1 MRTRAEL
8 SGDPGGMPTSQNPHF
23 AGPLPRRTVLRAAAV
38 SGLAALGWQTAFRI
52 PAAADADVPPNV
64 DCYTQAYR
72 NWSGEI
78 QADDVLTC
86 SPRTVEQ
93 VVSVVNWAHT
103 KGLRVRPTGM
113 RHGWAPL
120 TITNGG
126 SRDSILLDLTEHLA
140 SVEVSADA
148 HGPIV
153 TAQTGVTMTALL
165 TELEDHGYGVA
176 SCPAPGD
183 LTLGG
188 VLAIDGHGTAIRVSS
203 AQSLPGQTF
212 ATISNLIVSVT
223 AIVWDESKGAYI
235 ARTYQ
240 RSDSEM
246 RALLVHL
253 GRALIVRATL
263 RVAPNQR
270 VRCVSRTDIT
280 ADTLFA
286 PPAEAGKQ
294 SFAALV
300 EGCGRIET
308 IWFPY
313 TQAPWLKLWSVTP
326 ERPLTSREAFT
337 PFNYPFSDEI
347 PEAASELL
355 KLVIQGD
362 TWVTPLY
369 AQVIAATVP
378 AGLLATDSADLW
390 GWAKNT
396 QLYVR
401 PTTLRVTANGYAV
414 LTKRANIQE
423 VVSKTYAYLKH
434 TLEEYQAEG
443 HFPVN
448 GPWEV
453 RVTDLDYAADCQ
465 IPGAQE
471 AILSAVRPRADRDYD
486 TAVWLDVLTLPGTP
500 SSIEF
505 YEGFEQFLVKEFN
518 NATATLHPEWSKGWA
533 FGTDGAWTNTTF
545 LHGVIPAAVQGGQA
559 SDDGWGAALAAYDA
573 LDPHG
578 VYGNPFL
585 DVLMG

>member
-1 MRTRAEL
+1 
-8 SGDPGGMPTSQNPHF
+8 MPTSQNPHF

-52 PAAADADVPPNV
+52 PAAADADVPPQV

-78 QADDVLTC
+78 RADDVLTC
-86 SPRTVEQ
+86 APRTVEQ
-93 VVSVVNWAHT
+93 AVAVVNWAHA
-103 KGLRVRPTGM
+103 KGMRARPTGM
-113 RHGWAPL
+113 RHGWSPL
-120 TITNGG
+120 TIANGDAGG
-126 SRDSILLDLTEHLA
+126 SILIDLTEHLA
-140 SVEVSADA
+140 SVEVSHDA
-148 HGPIV
+148 RGPIV

-165 TELEDHGYGVA
+165 TELEVHGYGVA

-188 VLAIDGHGTAIRVSS
+188 VLAVDGHGTAIRVNDEPR
-203 AQSLPGQTF
+203 LPGQTYG
-212 ATISNLIVSVT
+212 TISNLIVSLT
-223 AIVWDESKGAYI
+223 AIVWDASQGAYV

-240 RSDSEM
+240 RSEPEM

-253 GRALIVRATL
+253 GRALIVQATL

-286 PPAEAGKQ
+286 PPAEAGGR

-300 EGCGRIET
+300 EECGRIET

-313 TQAPWLKLWSVTP
+313 TQSPWLKLWSAAP
-326 ERPLTSREAFT
+326 EQPPTSRRTFA

-355 KLVIQGD
+355 KLIIQGD

-378 AGLLATDSADLW
+378 SGLLATDSADLW

-414 LTKRANIQE
+414 LTERANIQE
-423 VVSKTYAYLKH
+423 VVSKTYAYLKR

-443 HFPVN
+443 NFPIN

-453 RVTDLDYAADCQ
+453 RVTGLDEAADCMV
-465 IPGAQE
+465 PGAQE

-500 SSIEF
+500 SSVEF
-505 YEGFEQFLVKEFN
+505 YEGFEQFLLREFN
-518 NATATLHPEWSKGWA
+518 NVTATLHPEWSKGWA
-533 FGTDGAWTNTTF
+533 YGGKGAWSDTTF
-545 LHGVIPAAVQGGQA
+545 LHEVIPAAVQAGHA
-559 SDDGWGAALAAYDA
+559 ADDGWGAVLAAYEA

>member
-1 MRTRAEL
+1 
-8 SGDPGGMPTSQNPHF
+8 MPTSQDPHS
-23 AGPLPRRTVLRAAAV
+23 AGPLPRRTVLRAGAV

-52 PAAADADVPPNV
+52 PAAALPASVFADVPPDV

-78 QADDVLTC
+78 AADNVLTC
-86 SPRTVEQ
+86 APRTVQQ
-93 VVSVVNWAHT
+93 VVSVVNWAHAR
-103 KGLRVRPTGM
+103 GMRVRPTGM

-120 TITNGG
+120 TITNAGG
-126 SRDSILLDLTEHLA
+126 RDSILIDLTEHLT

-153 TAQTGVTMTALL
+153 TAQTGVTMTSLL
-165 TELEDHGYGVA
+165 TELEEHGYGVA

-183 LTLGG
+183 LSLGG

-203 AQSLPGQTF
+203 DPGLPGQTF
-212 ATISNLIVSVT
+212 GTISNLITSLT
-223 AIVWDESKGAYI
+223 AVVWDESQGTYV

-246 RALLVHL
+246 RSLLVHL
-253 GRALIVRATL
+253 GRALIVEATL

-286 PPAEAGKQ
+286 PPETAGEH

-300 EGCGRIET
+300 EDCGRIET

-313 TQAPWLKLWSVTP
+313 TQSPWLKLWSVAP
-326 ERPLTSREAFT
+326 EKPATSRET
-337 PFNYPFSDEI
+337 TSPFNYPFSDEI
-347 PEAASELL
+347 PEPVSELL
-355 KLVIQGD
+355 KLIITGD
-362 TWVTPLY
+362 TWVTPLF

-378 AGLLATDSADLW
+378 TGLLATDSADLW

-414 LTKRANIQE
+414 LTRRENIQQ
-423 VVSKTYAYLKH
+423 VVSKTYAYLKQ
-434 TLEEYQAEG
+434 TLAEYQAEG
-443 HFPVN
+443 DFPIN
-448 GPWEV
+448 GTWEV
-453 RVTDLDYAADCQ
+453 RVTGLDDPADCG
-465 IPGAQE
+465 IPGARE
-471 AILSAVRPRADRDYD
+471 AILSAARPRSDRDYD

-500 SSIEF
+500 SSTEF
-505 YEGFEQFLVKEFN
+505 YQGFEQFLLSEFN
-518 NATATLHPEWSKGWA
+518 DAAATLHPEWSKGWA
-533 FGTDGAWTNTTF
+533 YGADGAWTSSKF
-545 LHGVIPAAVQGGQA
+545 VRDVVPAAVQAGHA
-559 SDDGWGAALAAYDA
+559 ADDGWNAALATYNA

-585 DVLMG
+585 DALMG

>member
-1 MRTRAEL
+1 
-8 SGDPGGMPTSQNPHF
+8 
-23 AGPLPRRTVLRAAAV
+23 
-38 SGLAALGWQTAFRI
+38 
-52 PAAADADVPPNV
+52 
-64 DCYTQAYR
+64 
-72 NWSGEI
+72 
-78 QADDVLTC
+78 
-86 SPRTVEQ
+86 
-93 VVSVVNWAHT
+93 
-103 KGLRVRPTGM
+103 
-113 RHGWAPL
+113 
-120 TITNGG
+120 
-126 SRDSILLDLTEHLA
+126 
-140 SVEVSADA
+140 
-148 HGPIV
+148 
-153 TAQTGVTMTALL
+153 
-165 TELEDHGYGVA
+165 
-176 SCPAPGD
+176 
-183 LTLGG
+183 
-188 VLAIDGHGTAIRVSS
+188 
-203 AQSLPGQTF
+203 
-212 ATISNLIVSVT
+212 
-223 AIVWDESKGAYI
+223 
-235 ARTYQ
+235 
-240 RSDSEM
+240 
-246 RALLVHL
+246 
-253 GRALIVRATL
+253 
-263 RVAPNQR
+263 
-270 VRCVSRTDIT
+270 VSRTDIT

-313 TQAPWLKLWSVTP
+313 TRAPWLKLWSVVP
-326 ERPLTSREAFT
+326 ERPLTSREAIT

-414 LTKRANIQE
+414 LTKRENIQE
-423 VVSKTYAYLKH
+423 VVSKTYAYLKR

-453 RVTDLDYAADCQ
+453 RVTDLDDAADCR

-471 AILSAVRPRADRDYD
+471 AILSAVRPRSDRDYD

-505 YEGFEQFLVKEFN
+505 YEGFEQFLVQEFN

-533 FGTDGAWTNTTF
+533 YGTDGAWTNTTF
-545 LHGVIPAAVQGGQA
+545 LHGVIPAAVQAGRA
-559 SDDGWGAALAAYDA
+559 SDDGWSAALAAYDA

>member
-1 MRTRAEL
+1 ML
-8 SGDPGGMPTSQNPHF
+8 PSSQNPHIM
-23 AGPLPRRTVLRAAAV
+23 GQMPRRTVLRAAAV
-38 SGLAALGWQTAFRI
+38 SGLAALGWESAFRT
-52 PAAADADVPPNV
+52 PAAADAAVPPDV

-78 QADDVLTC
+78 KADDVPTC

-93 VVSVVNWAHT
+93 VVSVVNWAHAR
-103 KGLRVRPTGM
+103 GLRVRPAGM

-120 TITNGG
+120 TITDGG
-126 SRDSILLDLTEHLA
+126 GDCILIDLTGHLT
-140 SVEVSADA
+140 SVSISADE
-148 HGPIV
+148 HGPLV

-165 TELEDHGYGVA
+165 TELEEHGYGFA

-183 LTLGG
+183 LSLGG
-188 VLAIDGHGTAIRVSS
+188 VLAIDGHGTAV
-203 AQSLPGQTF
+203 AVDGAAKTPGQTF
-212 ATISNLIVSVT
+212 GTVSNLIVSLT
-223 AIVWDESKGAYI
+223 AVVWDESQQAYV
-235 ARTYQ
+235 ARTYL

-253 GRALIVRATL
+253 GRALIVQATL

-270 VRCVSRTDIT
+270 LRCVSRTDL
-280 ADTLFA
+280 AAQRLFA
-286 PPAEAGKQ
+286 PPAEAGEE
-294 SFAALV
+294 SFAALL

-313 TQAPWLKLWSVTP
+313 TQSPWLKLWSVAP
-326 ERPLTSREAFT
+326 EKPPASRETVT

-347 PEAASELL
+347 PQAASDLL

-369 AQVIAATVP
+369 AQVVSASVP
-378 AGLLATDSADLW
+378 TGLAATDSADLW

-414 LTKRANIQE
+414 LTKRENIQE
-423 VVSKTYAYLKH
+423 VVSKTYAFLTR
-434 TLEEYQAEG
+434 TLEEYQSEG
-443 HFPVN
+443 NFPMN

-453 RVTDLDYAADCQ
+453 RVTGLDDAADCLVA
-465 IPGAQE
+465 GARE
-471 AILSAVRPRADRDYD
+471 GILSAVRPRPDRGYD

-500 SSIEF
+500 SSIAF
-505 YEGFEQFLVKEFN
+505 YRDFEQFLLQEFDN
-518 NATATLHPEWSKGWA
+518 AVATAHPEWSKGWA
-533 FGTDGAWTNTTF
+533 YGANGAWTSTTF
-545 LHGVIPAAVQGGQA
+545 LHDTIPAAVQGGHA
-559 SDDGWGAALAAYDA
+559 SDDGWNAALAAYDA

>member
-1 MRTRAEL
+1 
-8 SGDPGGMPTSQNPHF
+8 MPTSQNPHF

-86 SPRTVEQ
+86 SPRTVQ
-93 VVSVVNWAHT
+93 QAVSVVNWAHAR
-103 KGLRVRPTGM
+103 GMRVRPTGM

-126 SRDSILLDLTEHLA
+126 TEDSILIDLTEHLTA
-140 SVEVSADA
+140 VEVSADA
-148 HGPIV
+148 HGPTV
-153 TAQTGVTMTALL
+153 TAQTGVAMTALL
-165 TELEDHGYGVA
+165 SELERHGYGVA

-183 LTLGG
+183 LSLGG
-188 VLAIDGHGTAIRVSS
+188 VLAVDGHGTAIPVSGS
-203 AQSLPGQTF
+203 PQLPGQTF
-212 ATISNLIVSVT
+212 GTISNLITSIT
-223 AIVWDESKGAYI
+223 AIVWDDSQGTYV
-235 ARTYQ
+235 ARDFD

-253 GRALIVRATL
+253 GRALVVQATL

-286 PPAEAGKQ
+286 APENAGEH

-300 EGCGRIET
+300 EERGRIET

-313 TQAPWLKLWSVTP
+313 TQSPWLKLWSVAP
-326 ERPLTSREAFT
+326 DKPATSRETTT

-347 PEAASELL
+347 PEAVSELL
-355 KLVIQGD
+355 KLIIAGD
-362 TWVTPLY
+362 TWVTPLF

-378 AGLLATDSADLW
+378 TGLLATDSADLW

-423 VVSKTYAYLKH
+423 VVSKTYAYLKR
-434 TLEEYQAEG
+434 TLAEYQADG
-443 HFPVN
+443 NFPIN
-448 GPWEV
+448 GTWEV
-453 RVTDLDYAADCQ
+453 RVTGLDDASDCA
-465 IPGAQE
+465 IPGARE
-471 AILSAVRPRADRDYD
+471 AILSAVRPRPDRDYD
-486 TAVWLDVLTLPGTP
+486 VAVWLDVLTLPGTP
-500 SSIEF
+500 SSTEF
-505 YEGFEQFLVKEFN
+505 YQGFEQFLLREFN
-518 NATATLHPEWSKGWA
+518 GASATLHPEWSKGWA
-533 FGTDGAWTNTTF
+533 YGADGAWTNTTF
-545 LHGVIPAAVQGGQA
+545 MHDVIPAAVQGGHA
-559 SDDGWGAALAAYDA
+559 LNDGWQAALTAYDA

-578 VYGNPFL
+578 VYGNAFL

>member
-1 MRTRAEL
+1 
-8 SGDPGGMPTSQNPHF
+8 MPTSQNPHF

-52 PAAADADVPPNV
+52 PAAADADVPPDV

-78 QADDVLTC
+78 RADDVLTC
-86 SPRTVEQ
+86 SPRSVQ
-93 VVSVVNWAHT
+93 QFVAVVNWARERG
-103 KGLRVRPTGM
+103 KRVRAAGM
-113 RHGWAPL
+113 RHGWSPL

-126 SRDSILLDLTEHLA
+126 GRDSVLIDLTEHLA
-140 SVEVSADA
+140 GVAVSADA

-153 TAQTGVTMTALL
+153 TAQTGVAMTALL
-165 TELEDHGYGVA
+165 TELEEHGYGVA

-188 VLAIDGHGTAIRVSS
+188 VLAVDGHGTAIPVSGES
-203 AQSLPGQTF
+203 TVPGQTF
-212 ATISNLIVSVT
+212 GTISNLITSVT
-223 AIVWDESKGAYI
+223 AVVWDASQGAYV
-235 ARTYQ
+235 ARTFA

-253 GRALIVRATL
+253 GRALIVEATL

-286 PPAEAGKQ
+286 APEHAGEH

-313 TQAPWLKLWSVTP
+313 TQSPWLKLWSVAP
-326 ERPLTSREAFT
+326 EKPATSRET
-337 PFNYPFSDEI
+337 TSPFNYPFSDEI

-355 KLVIQGD
+355 KLIIEGD
-362 TWVTPLY
+362 TWVTPLF
-369 AQVIAATVP
+369 AQVISATVP
-378 AGLLATDSADLW
+378 TGLLATDTADLW

-414 LTKRANIQE
+414 LTKRANIQQ
-423 VVSKTYAYLKH
+423 VVAKTYAYLKK
-434 TLEEYQAEG
+434 TIAEYQAEG
-443 HFPVN
+443 DFPVN

-453 RVTDLDYAADCQ
+453 RVTGLDDAADCQ
-465 IPGAQE
+465 VPGARE
-471 AILSAVRPRADRDYD
+471 AILSAVRPRPDRDYD
-486 TAVWLDVLTLPGTP
+486 VAVWLDVLTLPGTP
-500 SSIEF
+500 SSTAF
-505 YEGFEQFLVKEFN
+505 YEGFEKFLLSEFN
-518 NATATLHPEWSKGWA
+518 DADATLHPEWSKGWA
-533 FGTDGAWTNTTF
+533 YGASGAWTSTTF
-545 LHGVIPAAVQGGQA
+545 MHDVIPSAVQSGQA
-559 SDDGWGAALAAYDA
+559 LNDGWQAALTAYDA

-578 VYGNPFL
+578 VYGNAFL